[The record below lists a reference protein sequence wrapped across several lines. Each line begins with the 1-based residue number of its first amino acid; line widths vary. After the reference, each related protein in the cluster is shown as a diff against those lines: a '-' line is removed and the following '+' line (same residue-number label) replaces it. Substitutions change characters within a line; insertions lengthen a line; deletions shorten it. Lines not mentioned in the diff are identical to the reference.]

1 MKTIVYE
8 SPLLSLSGYG
18 EHSRE
23 IATYLINNHESEN
36 LHFIS
41 TNWGSTQNS
50 FGVLSSKI
58 KKQFRRHIDIS
69 TEIDLFIQ
77 VGLLEE
83 FKCVGSTNIG
93 ISACIESNVCSKEA
107 IVKCNLMDIVIVP
120 SSFCKEVILNSSNK
134 YDIKLNTQIEIIGEE
149 VSLSKRDINKKE
161 KSEIDK
167 FTQEI
172 TEDFCFFSVG
182 EWDFKNDRKNLDGLI
197 SSFCETFEKTDN
209 VALILKTHNKNY
221 SDADYDLVHDKL
233 KSKLGEGDS
242 ASVYLLHGNLS
253 QTQLE
258 YFYMNPKIKC
268 CVFPTK
274 GEGFGKSILQSV
286 KLGKPTISSNW
297 SGHTD
302 FLSDQRF
309 LIEGSLSEVNS
320 DEKVFPKGS
329 KWFNISTKKLS
340 EKLKDIV
347 DNYSEYKE
355 DITKISKDCIKKYS
369 HSDISTKY
377 KEIISTYILSNDNV

>member
-1 MKTIVYE
+1 M
-8 SPLLSLSGYG
+8 
-18 EHSRE
+18 
-23 IATYLINNHESEN
+23 
-36 LHFIS
+36 HFIS

-58 KKQFRRHIDIS
+58 KNQLRRHIDIN

-83 FKCVGSTNIG
+83 FKCVGKTNIG

-172 TEDFCFFSVG
+172 TEDFCFCSVG
-182 EWDFKNDRKNLDGLI
+182 EWDFKNDRKNFDGLI
-197 SSFCETFEKTDN
+197 SSFCKTFKKTDN

-221 SDADYDLVHDKL
+221 SDADYDLVHTKL
-233 KSKLGEGDS
+233 KSKLVGSDS
-242 ASVYLLHGNLS
+242 ASVYLLHAIYL
-253 QTQLE
+253 
-258 YFYMNPKIKC
+258 K
-268 CVFPTK
+268 
-274 GEGFGKSILQSV
+274 
-286 KLGKPTISSNW
+286 
-297 SGHTD
+297 
-302 FLSDQRF
+302 
-309 LIEGSLSEVNS
+309 
-320 DEKVFPKGS
+320 
-329 KWFNISTKKLS
+329 FN
-340 EKLKDIV
+340 
-347 DNYSEYKE
+347 
-355 DITKISKDCIKKYS
+355 
-369 HSDISTKY
+369 
-377 KEIISTYILSNDNV
+377 